1 MLKMNIFFLLLSSS
15 SALGGFI
22 LNNQE
27 LRFNQEG
34 TMMTTTPRQKK
45 DQEQTPGHNKDQ
57 EQEQEQE
64 NNRKK
69 RSTEELE
76 LAALKEE
83 YSRLDWNKDGNVN
96 VTEWRHR
103 YTGTDENLQ
112 LPRHP
117 KSRRFMARVVWKE
130 FFVYKNFKEFE
141 EDMRGG
147 FEQTDTN
154 KNGYIDVCEYR
165 PVVLE
170 ELRPFAYEPFNERDV
185 LEIMFEADVD
195 KDGQISFLESVL
207 IL

>member
-83 YSRLDWNKDGNVN
+83 YSKLDWNKDGNVN

-103 YTGTDENLQ
+103 YTRIQDPMN
-112 LPRHP
+112 P
-117 KSRRFMARVVWKE
+117 KMRSFMARLVWKE
-130 FFVYKNFKEFE
+130 FLVYKNFEEFE
-141 EDMRGG
+141 YDMRAG
-147 FEQTDTN
+147 FEQSDTN
-154 KNGYIDVCEYR
+154 QNGFIDVCEYR
-165 PVVLE
+165 PVILE
-170 ELRPFAYEPFNERDV
+170 DLKAFAYEPFNERDV

-195 KDGQISFLESVL
+195 KDGQISFLESIFL
-207 IL
+207 